1 MKKEWP
7 TGPPAR
13 MPPRASARFPSGCPC
28 PANPHRPRAA
38 RRHTPAVPAAPGPRP
53 AAALR
58 RAGRPERRR
67 LGCAGPARLQGAVP
81 ASALAPTLPG
91 RRLVGQA
98 VTVRNVPRADSVAAA
113 AASGKGMMGE
123 HEAYNLAEPGDVVV
137 IEGLPGVSNLG
148 GQSAAVASRSGCA
161 GAIVDGGHRDPDAS
175 RELGFPIWS
184 RGPTPITGK
193 WRLRGRDQRHGPY
206 REYAGPGR
214 RPGRGRRRRRGL
226 RTPCPGAGGAGSRR
240 ARARRRRA
248 PEGRHRARRRP
259 PRWPPPAS
267 SPDFQPFP
275 SAMNPDIQCVVQSA
289 DILGEV
295 PLV

>member
-1 MKKEWP
+1 
-7 TGPPAR
+7 
-13 MPPRASARFPSGCPC
+13 
-28 PANPHRPRAA
+28 
-38 RRHTPAVPAAPGPRP
+38 
-53 AAALR
+53 
-58 RAGRPERRR
+58 
-67 LGCAGPARLQGAVP
+67 
-81 ASALAPTLPG
+81 
-91 RRLVGQA
+91 
-98 VTVRNVPRADSVAAA
+98 
-113 AASGKGMMGE
+113 MMGE

-193 WRLRGRDQRHGPY
+193 WRLRTAEINGTVHIASMPVQ
-206 REYAGPGR
+206 AGDLVVADDAGVV
-214 RPGRGRRRRRGL
+214 

-259 PRWPPPAS
+259 GHAGRHPLQVAPIS
-267 SPDFQPFP
+267 NPFP

-295 PLV
+295 PPVCDRSQRLWWVDAPPRAAIL

>member
-1 MKKEWP
+1 MRWTSSGSK
-7 TGPPAR
+7 AR
-13 MPPRASARFPSGCPC
+13 C
-28 PANPHRPRAA
+28 
-38 RRHTPAVPAAPGPRP
+38 
-53 AAALR
+53 
-58 RAGRPERRR
+58 RRR
-67 LGCAGPARLQGAVP
+67 RWRP
-81 ASALAPTLPG
+81 LPG

-193 WRLRGRDQRHGPY
+193 WRLRTAEINGTVHIASMPVQ
-206 REYAGPGR
+206 AGD
-214 RPGRGRRRRRGL
+214 L
-226 RTPCPGAGGAGSRR
+226 VVADDAGVVFVPHAQALAVLEAAERVHAGD
-240 ARARRRRA
+240 AR
-248 PEGRHRARRRP
+248 
-259 PRWPPPAS
+259 
-267 SPDFQPFP
+267 QK
-275 SAMNPDIQCVVQSA
+275 A
-289 DILGEV
+289 DIARGVDLAT
-295 PLV
+295 LAATRYK

>member
-1 MKKEWP
+1 MPSKP
-7 TGPPAR
+7 LTGRVPPDAIR
-13 MPPRASARFPSGCPC
+13 LLSLPRLDPGLL
-28 PANPHRPRAA
+28 
-38 RRHTPAVPAAPGPRP
+38 RRY
-53 AAALR
+53 AALEDLSG
-58 RAGRPERRR
+58 AVSDALDQ
-67 LGCAGPARLQGAVP
+67 LGLQGAVP

-98 VTVRNVPRADSVAAA
+98 VTVRNVPRTDSVAAA

-193 WRLRGRDQRHGPY
+193 WRLRTAEINGTVHIASMPVQ
-206 REYAGPGR
+206 AGD
-214 RPGRGRRRRRGL
+214 L
-226 RTPCPGAGGAGSRR
+226 VVADDAGVVFVPHAQALAVLEAAERVHAGD
-240 ARARRRRA
+240 AR
-248 PEGRHRARRRP
+248 
-259 PRWPPPAS
+259 
-267 SPDFQPFP
+267 QK
-275 SAMNPDIQCVVQSA
+275 A
-289 DILGEV
+289 DIARGVDLAT
-295 PLV
+295 LAATRYK